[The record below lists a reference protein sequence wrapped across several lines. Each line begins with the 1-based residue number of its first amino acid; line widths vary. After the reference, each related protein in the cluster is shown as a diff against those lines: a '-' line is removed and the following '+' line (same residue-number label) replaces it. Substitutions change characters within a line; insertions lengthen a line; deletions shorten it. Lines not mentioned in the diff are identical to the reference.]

1 MQLIKVRIYKTISI
15 TTVFVAVVMLLFI
28 SACSGNKKQ
37 LGDAVTNRDSLP
49 ALETHDVTTLISDS
63 GVIRYRITTPL
74 WLVYDKL
81 NPSHWSFEEGVY
93 LENFDENND
102 VQAEIKSDTAYYYDK
117 QKLWELRGHVEIK
130 NQQGERFNTELLF
143 WNQDTQKVY
152 SDQFI
157 RIEQIDRIITGHGF
171 DSNQQFTVYTIHKPE
186 GIFYVDEDDVLALIP
201 VRYPWQVI
209 AWLPIGGFNWCPTP
223 EYQTAFAKH
232 MYEAYGAEIMS
243 VHGVAINYYL
253 ETPLT
258 QKEQVY
264 AAVRDLAVMDADWYQ
279 DIVPRY
285 VYGKERLYL
294 WWD

>member
-28 SACSGNKKQ
+28 SACSSNKKQ

-186 GIFYVDEDDVLALIP
+186 GIFYVDEDKMAAAPADSLQTDTVASVNADRS
-201 VRYPWQVI
+201 VR
-209 AWLPIGGFNWCPTP
+209 
-223 EYQTAFAKH
+223 KRH
-232 MYEAYGAEIMS
+232 
-243 VHGVAINYYL
+243 
-253 ETPLT
+253 
-258 QKEQVY
+258 
-264 AAVRDLAVMDADWYQ
+264 
-279 DIVPRY
+279 
-285 VYGKERLYL
+285 
-294 WWD
+294 

>member
-37 LGDAVTNRDSLP
+37 QGDAVTNRDSLP

-186 GIFYVDEDDVLALIP
+186 GIFYVDEDKMAAAPADSLQTDTVASVNADRS
-201 VRYPWQVI
+201 VR
-209 AWLPIGGFNWCPTP
+209 
-223 EYQTAFAKH
+223 KRH
-232 MYEAYGAEIMS
+232 
-243 VHGVAINYYL
+243 
-253 ETPLT
+253 
-258 QKEQVY
+258 
-264 AAVRDLAVMDADWYQ
+264 
-279 DIVPRY
+279 
-285 VYGKERLYL
+285 
-294 WWD
+294 

>member
-143 WNQDTQKVY
+143 WIQDTQKVY

-186 GIFYVDEDDVLALIP
+186 GIFYVDEDKMAAAPADSLQTDTVASVNADRS
-201 VRYPWQVI
+201 VR
-209 AWLPIGGFNWCPTP
+209 
-223 EYQTAFAKH
+223 KRH
-232 MYEAYGAEIMS
+232 
-243 VHGVAINYYL
+243 
-253 ETPLT
+253 
-258 QKEQVY
+258 
-264 AAVRDLAVMDADWYQ
+264 
-279 DIVPRY
+279 
-285 VYGKERLYL
+285 
-294 WWD
+294 

>member
-37 LGDAVTNRDSLP
+37 LGDAVINRDSLP
-49 ALETHDVTTLISDS
+49 ALETHDVITLISDS

-171 DSNQQFTVYTIHKPE
+171 DSNQQFTVYTIHRPE
-186 GIFYVDEDDVLALIP
+186 GIFYVDEDKMAAAPADSLQTDTVASVNADRS
-201 VRYPWQVI
+201 VR
-209 AWLPIGGFNWCPTP
+209 
-223 EYQTAFAKH
+223 KRH
-232 MYEAYGAEIMS
+232 
-243 VHGVAINYYL
+243 
-253 ETPLT
+253 
-258 QKEQVY
+258 
-264 AAVRDLAVMDADWYQ
+264 
-279 DIVPRY
+279 
-285 VYGKERLYL
+285 
-294 WWD
+294 